1 MELKGV
7 ETSYRQSHFEICG
20 EQKSAGN
27 SFMWLLDKLLKQSE
41 EPA

>member
-7 ETSYRQSHFEICG
+7 ETSYTEICG

-27 SFMWLLDKLLKQSE
+27 SFMWLLDMLMKQSE